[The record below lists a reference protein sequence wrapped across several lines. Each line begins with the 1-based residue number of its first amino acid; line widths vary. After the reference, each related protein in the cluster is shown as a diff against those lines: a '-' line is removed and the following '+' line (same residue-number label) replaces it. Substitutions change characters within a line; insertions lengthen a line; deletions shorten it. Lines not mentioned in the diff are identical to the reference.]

1 MRHFHADFAAGG
13 LVAFRFV
20 DQWMLAQFP
29 FQRLGRDALHLF
41 PDRVDTF
48 MLEDAFHFFFG
59 DEAGIS
65 GILDDQFYV
74 TAGLVGRLAVESG
87 DGYAEVGDK
96 HQHDDR

>member
-1 MRHFHADFAAGG
+1 
-13 LVAFRFV
+13 
-20 DQWMLAQFP
+20 
-29 FQRLGRDALHLF
+29 
-41 PDRVDTF
+41 